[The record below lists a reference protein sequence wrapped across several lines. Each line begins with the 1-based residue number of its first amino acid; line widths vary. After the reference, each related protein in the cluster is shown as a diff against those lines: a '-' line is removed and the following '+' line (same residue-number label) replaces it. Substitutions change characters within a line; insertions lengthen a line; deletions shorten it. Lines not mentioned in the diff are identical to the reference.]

1 MNIKKL
7 WHRISELRQ
16 IDEFANSTRYDWI
29 KKGLHPK
36 PRKLGPRVSAFHD
49 DDMQAHYANLRGGKA
64 AS

>member
-1 MNIKKL
+1 MTIKKI
-7 WHRISELRQ
+7 WHRISELKQ
-16 IDEFANSTRYDWI
+16 IDGVPDSTRYDWI

-49 DDMQAHYANLRGGKA
+49 DDMQAHYAKLRGLKV